1 MWQFFAMTTLVLG
14 AATYGLWDQNLKLQK
29 NIAAQR
35 VAIEQQEEAF
45 KELQLQTKQQTEA
58 LQGMQR
64 QNQEIENEMARYL
77 DIFSRHNL
85 TKLATA
91 KPGLIEKRANNAT
104 KQVFESIENDSR
116 DVDTLDDG
124 VQLAPETTDSGTGN
138 NNSNEA
144 STNRDT
150 TAGSS
155 EGNQPKET

>member
-29 NIAAQR
+29 NIAVQR
-35 VAIEQQEEAF
+35 AAIEEQEAAF
-45 KELQLQTKQQTEA
+45 KELQLQTKKQTEA

-64 QNQEIENEMARYL
+64 KNQEIEGEMSRYL

-104 KQVFESIENDSR
+104 KQVFDSIENDSR
-116 DVDTLDDG
+116 DIDTLDDG
-124 VQLAPETTDSGTGN
+124 VQLAPESAGAGD
-138 NNSNEA
+138 NNSNKT
-144 STNRDT
+144 STNRDPA
-150 TAGSS
+150 AGSPS
-155 EGNQPKET
+155 TD